1 MLCFRGAYFLRGAEE
16 LSVTGEACE
25 TVREERILEFICTQ
39 ASGAL
44 AQVALGELP
53 GQTRRVISKSGFE
66 ETSSRAATGG
76 CPERVVYRWV
86 TEQRAKY
93 HGRA

>member
-1 MLCFRGAYFLRGAEE
+1 MCFHR
-16 LSVTGEACE
+16 E
-25 TVREERILEFICTQ
+25 TVREEMILEFICTQ
-39 ASGAL
+39 VPGAL

-53 GQTRRVISKSGFE
+53 EFLGES
-66 ETSSRAATGG
+66 GG
-76 CPERVVYRWV
+76 CPELVVYGWV